1 MGFSW
6 ILKQPAAC
14 VWGDEKAG
22 LTFQQQLK
30 EIMPLSICFALSVAM
45 GNLLLGK
52 KLTNVTTWSRPDW
65 DSRSSQ
71 SSATIFAIFIWHGS
85 EVFKSTSTHPSIRCL
100 DPSSA
105 FHGLWRS
112 SMEKTPLLMESLV
125 IIWCSY
131 LILTALWCCNFFYSI
146 FSGNM
151 YIYTHT
157 CRTHV
162 YTLWQLHIAMEN
174 YHFGMFYL
182 FWMF

>member
-85 EVFKSTSTHPSIRCL
+85 EVFKVHLPILQSDAWIRPQLSMGCE
-100 DPSSA
+100 DPAWRKHLYSWNLWSS
-105 FHGLWRS
+105 FG
-112 SMEKTPLLMESLV
+112 V
-125 IIWCSY
+125 
-131 LILTALWCCNFFYSI
+131 LILYWQLCDVATSFILFFRGTCIYI
-146 FSGNM
+146 YIHIHVEHMYIPSGNF
-151 YIYTHT
+151 T
-157 CRTHV
+157 
-162 YTLWQLHIAMEN
+162 
-174 YHFGMFYL
+174 
-182 FWMF
+182 

>member
-22 LTFQQQLK
+22 LTFQQQHK

-85 EVFKSTSTHPSIRCL
+85 EVFKVHLPILQSDAWIRPQLSMGCE
-100 DPSSA
+100 DPAWRRHLYSWNLWSS
-105 FHGLWRS
+105 FG
-112 SMEKTPLLMESLV
+112 V
-125 IIWCSY
+125 
-131 LILTALWCCNFFYSI
+131 LILYWQLCDVATSFILFFRGTCIYI
-146 FSGNM
+146 HIHVEHMYIPSGNF
-151 YIYTHT
+151 T
-157 CRTHV
+157 
-162 YTLWQLHIAMEN
+162 
-174 YHFGMFYL
+174 
-182 FWMF
+182 